1 MTRGLR
7 YPIVIALALMTSPA
21 MAQVKVRDAD
31 TIVVS
36 GTPVRL
42 NGVDAPEL
50 GTRAGRDARRWMVNH
65 LAGRRVECELNGER
79 THDRWIGICYVEGE
93 DVGAAL
99 IAAGHAL
106 DCRRYSGGRYA
117 HLETPVARSRLRR
130 ANYC

>member
-7 YPIVIALALMTSPA
+7 YSIVIALALMTSPA

-50 GTRAGRDARRWMVNH
+50 GTRAGRDARRWMVNY
-65 LAGRRVECELNGER
+65 LSSRSLERELNGER
-79 THDRWIGICYVEGE
+79 THDRWVGVCYADGE
-93 DVGAAL
+93 DIGAAL

-117 HLETPVARSRLRR
+117 HLETPAAQSRLSR
-130 ANYC
+130 ARYC